1 MVLVSSLSEEMLADA
16 VQREMA
22 VRALAKVVTSLLNS
36 TSVHNAETLPRPRPF
51 RPPAGVPLITVS
63 NHVSTFVPILLIL
76 QLIGL
81 SVCVDFGGLPLIC
94 TSLKVSV
101 DMRIENLRM
110 LGHVHF
116 VRCACYLAILLL
128 H

>member
-36 TSVHNAETLPRPRPF
+36 TSIHNAETLPRPRPF

-63 NHVSTFVPILLIL
+63 NHVSTFVPIL

-116 VRCACYLAILLL
+116 VRCACYQAILLM